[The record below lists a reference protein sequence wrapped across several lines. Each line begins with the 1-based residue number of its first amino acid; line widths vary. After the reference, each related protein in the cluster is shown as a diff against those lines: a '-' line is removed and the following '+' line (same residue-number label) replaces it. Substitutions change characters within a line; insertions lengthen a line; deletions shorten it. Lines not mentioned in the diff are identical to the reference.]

1 MYWKKMKGKLPSGFQ
16 TNRIIWAKTN
26 RRYLTVMPTEFL
38 LQYMI
43 KERRNN
49 VYYYFYSLSPISIT
63 EALLTHY

>member
-1 MYWKKMKGKLPSGFQ
+1 MKGKLPSAFQ
-16 TNRIIWAKTN
+16 TNRITWAKKN
-26 RRYLTVMPTEFL
+26 RCYLTVIPIEFL

-49 VYYYFYSLSPISIT
+49 VNYYFYSLSSNSIT

>member
-1 MYWKKMKGKLPSGFQ
+1 MKGKLPSAFQ
-16 TNRIIWAKTN
+16 TNRITWAKKN
-26 RRYLTVMPTEFL
+26 RCYLTVIPTEFL

-49 VYYYFYSLSPISIT
+49 VNYYFYSLSSNSIT